1 MDQKEMTGLDEL
13 YKVWGEKRNQMILDR
28 RSAAMASIAEHMGAI
43 TRNLQELRILE
54 NYRQFSGGA
63 VDAESGS
70 GTDRKDGLT
79 EAEWDS
85 LDGELV

>member
-1 MDQKEMTGLDEL
+1 MDQKEAIGMDEL
-13 YKVWGEKRNQMILDR
+13 YKVWGDKHDRMIQDR
-28 RSAAMASIAEHMGAI
+28 RSAALDSIVEHMSAI